1 MAYDTNN
8 PVGST
13 DPRDLYDN
21 AGNLDKFV
29 NGEQP
34 FYPDR
39 LGKQRISWSGI
50 EADVE
55 SAFDGWEAQFQAFLQ
70 ASSYEPPVSYAAGVT
85 LERITQTVVR
95 DDIQYRLKDPALL
108 PYTITGNWATEE
120 DKFVVVGDSSLR
132 QDLML
137 GTSQIVSPES
147 VSYSNNGSTGSLKV
161 ALDAIFKGDG
171 LHPSMFGFSPGDDIT
186 TLLNSLQFPFDLQ
199 ADSYIVTAGVTRT
212 ASLRNGTISYGGGT
226 TTGAFANAI
235 VAFTTTEDLDA
246 SRLHVK
252 YTGSA
257 SSVIGI
263 CAYGGTHKINLRGAF
278 AEETTGQG
286 IRVQGCNSPS
296 LVGCETLNCMKDS
309 VGSSDFNLAY
319 GAIAIFGGTS
329 VCNKADIRN
338 CNVKGSST
346 GISIMYGYG
355 HAVRDNE
362 LECTNKNASPLISM
376 GVYCGGLVTNLEIA
390 HNRITN
396 YPLEGIDVHNTGGSA
411 VDGITA
417 IWIHHNHVR
426 GAGYLG
432 ISVISGT
439 AFNIRDAN
447 IHDNVTESDSTALP
461 LGYGGGIACERV
473 TTLML
478 ARNRCYM
485 AGTPTTPLS
494 SFGLQVTTCEN
505 VVASDNYYRGGW
517 GIYEAYADWAVIRV
531 SGTHGE
537 PLPAGSEGIRLTQ
550 TRASAAGQM
559 RDVRLIGITAGAKV
573 VRQVG
578 VALTIFTIQGNY
590 FNGPMDIAVGINDGM
605 VSDNEFRNFSGN
617 IVLGTTTHAW
627 NNPGWLD
634 FVTASA
640 SPVPGTIKAWVP
652 YRRGVNTYYM
662 PLYQPTTM

>member
-263 CAYGGTHKINLRGAF
+263 CAYGGTHNINLRGCL
-278 AEETTGQG
+278 AENTPGQG
-286 IRVQGCNSPS
+286 IRVQGCDDPD
-296 LVGCETLNCMKDS
+296 LTGCEALNCVRDS
-309 VGSSDFNLAY
+309 VGSTDLGLTY
-319 GAIAIFGGTS
+319 GAIAVFGESS
-329 VCNKADIRN
+329 VCNRAKLHN
-338 CNVKGSST
+338 CNVSGTST
-346 GISIMYGYG
+346 GISISYGSG
-355 HAVRDNE
+355 HSVRDCV
-362 LECTNKNASPLISM
+362 LKCTDKTASPEITM
-376 GVYCGGLVTNLEIA
+376 GIYCIGLLTDLEIYRNSIA
-390 HNRITN
+390 S
-396 YPLEGIDVHNTGGSA
+396 YPLESIDIHNTGASPVAGVS
-411 VDGITA
+411 GIR
-417 IWIHHNHVR
+417 IHHNVVR
-426 GAGYLG
+426 DGGYLG
-432 ISVISGT
+432 VSVIC
-439 AFNIRDAN
+439 AAPVLIRDVS
-447 IHDNVTESDSTALP
+447 IHDNILEINPAEAPD
-461 LGYGGGIACERV
+461 GFGGGIQCQQVRS
-473 TTLML
+473 LML
-478 ARNRCYM
+478 ARNRCYCL
-485 AGTPTTPLS
+485 TTPSVPLATFGIQINSCSHVS
-494 SFGLQVTTCEN
+494 SE
-505 VVASDNYYRGGW
+505 SNYHQGAW
-517 GIYEAYADWAVIRV
+517 GIYESYADWETLRV
-531 SGTHGE
+531 SGTDGD
-537 PLPAGSEGIRLTQ
+537 LLSAGSEGIRLTQ
-550 TRASAAGQM
+550 TRASASGQLNG
-559 RDVRLIGITAGAKV
+559 VRLVGTASGSKV

-578 VALTIFTIQGNY
+578 VPLTVFTMQNNY
-590 FNGPMDIAVGINDGM
+590 LNGSIDMAAGINDGL
-605 VSDNEFRNFSGN
+605 VSDNLFRNFSGSL
-617 IVLGTTTHAW
+617 VLGTATIAY

-640 SPVPGTIKAWVP
+640 SPVPGTIKAWAP
-652 YRRGVNTYYM
+652 YRRGANTYYM